1 MKAKVTLA
9 SGNRM
14 YGVADTGKGVLID
27 AGPAEK
33 KIGPSPLEL
42 VLIGTAGCTAID
54 VIDILRKKRQ
64 NAVGLTVE
72 IDGERAAEFPRVF
85 TKMVVRYTAYGD
97 VDKDALDRAV
107 ELSQTKYCS
116 ASVMVRRSGAEIKV
130 ETAVK
135 PAAEYDEAAAAKGG

>member
-14 YGVADTGKGVLID
+14 MGVADSGKGVLID

-54 VIDILRKKRQ
+54 VVEILRKKRQ
-64 NAVGLTVE
+64 NLAGLTVE
-72 IDGERAAEFPRVF
+72 IDGERAAETPRVF
-85 TKMVVRYTAYGD
+85 TKLVVRYTAYGD
-97 VDKDALDRAV
+97 VDKDALDKAV
-107 ELSQTKYCS
+107 ELSQSKYCS
-116 ASVMVRRSGAEIKV
+116 ASVMVRRSGAEV
-130 ETAVK
+130 TVATEVR
-135 PAAEYDEAAAAKGG
+135 PADELDEAAGPDRK

>member
-14 YGVADTGKGVLID
+14 MGVADSGKGVLID

-54 VIDILRKKRQ
+54 VVEILRKKRQ
-64 NAVGLTVE
+64 NLAGLTVG
-72 IDGERAAEFPRVF
+72 IDGERATETPRVF
-85 TKMVVRYTAYGD
+85 TKLVVRYTAYGD
-97 VDKDALDRAV
+97 VDKDALDKAV
-107 ELSQTKYCS
+107 GLSQSKYCS
-116 ASVMVRRSGAEIKV
+116 ASVMLRRSGA
-130 ETAVK
+130 AVSVATEVR
-135 PAAEYDEAAAAKGG
+135 PADEFDEAAGPDRK